1 MISDFLWNG
10 KKPRIALRKLCA
22 SKDIEGLALPNMELY
37 NIAFEMN
44 KLTNHWT
51 DYGSS
56 PSWVKIKKELAA
68 PFNIV
73 ELLSQK
79 KTDRQTEEE
88 NLILQ
93 HSRWAWARAHKTLGI
108 SQYRQGYSSIW
119 NNPSYMYREKDMA
132 FGVHGWQKGCV
143 LSMTSGTSHLC
154 HFRT

>member
-22 SKDIEGLALPNMELY
+22 SKDIGGLALPNMELY

-56 PSWVKIKKELAA
+56 PSWVKIEKELAA

-88 NLILQ
+88 NLIL
-93 HSRWAWARAHKTLGI
+93 
-108 SQYRQGYSSIW
+108 
-119 NNPSYMYREKDMA
+119 
-132 FGVHGWQKGCV
+132 
-143 LSMTSGTSHLC
+143 
-154 HFRT
+154 